1 MFPWNRRYTNGP
13 LYLKRSARGA
23 LEQGSKPSRPAAL
36 CATFSGDF
44 MIQLTRLNHI
54 PLIVNADLIEHVEV
68 TPDTV
73 VALTTG
79 QKFMV
84 LESAEEVVDKVI
96 QFRKA
101 IMSAAHC
108 PLKIHESSE
117 RTDAQGEPAS
127 SSVK

>member
-1 MFPWNRRYTNGP
+1 
-13 LYLKRSARGA
+13 
-23 LEQGSKPSRPAAL
+23 
-36 CATFSGDF
+36 
-44 MIQLTRLNHI
+44 MIKLTRLNHV

-84 LESAEEVVDKVI
+84 LESAEEVIEKVI

-101 IMSAAHC
+101 ILSSTRC
-108 PLKIHESSE
+108 PLKIGEMTTDDCSE
-117 RTDAQGEPAS
+117 QAGAERKPAATWA
-127 SSVK
+127 K

>member
-1 MFPWNRRYTNGP
+1 
-13 LYLKRSARGA
+13 
-23 LEQGSKPSRPAAL
+23 
-36 CATFSGDF
+36 
-44 MIQLTRLNHI
+44 MIKLTRLNHV

-96 QFRKA
+96 QYRKA
-101 IMSAAHC
+101 LLSGGA
-108 PLKIHESSE
+108 LSSE
-117 RTDAQGEPAS
+117 D
-127 SSVK
+127 

>member
-1 MFPWNRRYTNGP
+1 
-13 LYLKRSARGA
+13 
-23 LEQGSKPSRPAAL
+23 
-36 CATFSGDF
+36 
-44 MIQLTRLNHI
+44 MIKLTRLNHV

-96 QFRKA
+96 QYRKA
-101 IMSAAHC
+101 LLSGAHC
-108 PLKIHESSE
+108 PLKINDVRNDEIAEHTE
-117 RTDAQGEPAS
+117 AGHQPAAAWG
-127 SSVK
+127 K

>member
-1 MFPWNRRYTNGP
+1 
-13 LYLKRSARGA
+13 
-23 LEQGSKPSRPAAL
+23 
-36 CATFSGDF
+36 
-44 MIQLTRLNHI
+44 MIQLTRLNHV

-84 LESAEEVVDKVI
+84 LESAEEVVEKVI

-101 IMSAAHC
+101 IMSGAHC

-117 RTDAQGEPAS
+117 PTGAEQEPARS
-127 SSVK
+127 WTR

>member
-1 MFPWNRRYTNGP
+1 
-13 LYLKRSARGA
+13 
-23 LEQGSKPSRPAAL
+23 
-36 CATFSGDF
+36 